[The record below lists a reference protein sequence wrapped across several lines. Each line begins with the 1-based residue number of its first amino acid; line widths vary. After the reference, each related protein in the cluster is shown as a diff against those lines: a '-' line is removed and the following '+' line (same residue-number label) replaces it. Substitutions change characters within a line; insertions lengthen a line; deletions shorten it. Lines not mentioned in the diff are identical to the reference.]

1 MYGSPKEDISNYMV
15 GVEAL
20 MKKSSFIGVPQVEA
34 ERKDIPNST
43 ISGKVQRYE
52 IAQCAYKACFIN

>member
-1 MYGSPKEDISNYMV
+1 MV

-20 MKKSSFIGVPQVEA
+20 MNKSSFIGVPRVEA

-43 ISGKVQRYE
+43 ISGKVQIYE